1 MGKMN
6 MRNNNKMK
14 NIVFHIITLF
24 FILPLFVFAENDTP
38 EVNYYDSDNVTNQI
52 PYFDNRFRIDPNIEE
67 VKLIFY
73 RVQGSKPI
81 ILVRPDGSKL
91 KINTLP
97 EDNSVEWFD
106 DRTYDLI
113 QIKKPMPGPWQAIGQ
128 ILPGSQ
134 ILVLSDVI
142 IQAEPLPEIL
152 LAGETLKVTGRL
164 LNGDKG
170 LSDPLF
176 RAVINL
182 DVDLFSSNNKLYD
195 NFGAAPIK
203 LGSFLDDGYNYDE
216 KSGDGVYTGEFVL
229 DFAPGEWLPIYHV
242 KMPLMSRELQQQP
255 IVVQN
260 YPVKTSIQAS
270 DEEGKNHIVT
280 FTIDPTYVDAKSII
294 LQGTITY
301 PDKQEIEFSLLEEDN
316 EYRMKEFEYTEA
328 GVHHMT
334 IDAFGK
340 TITGREFV
348 LELPRFNFN
357 AENKN
362 GILVPSIDEEGN
374 ETFVSRKTAAEIL
387 AEKEALAVEALAI
400 EKARVKAEE
409 EEKQKQMYIII
420 GIVNAVIIILGICG
434 FVFLTL
440 RKKKASSKEL
450 SL

>member
-6 MRNNNKMK
+6 MRKNNK
-14 NIVFHIITLF
+14 IINSVLYISTLF
-24 FILPLFVFAENDTP
+24 YILPLFVFAESNIP

-52 PYFDNRFRIDPNIEE
+52 PYFDNRFRIDSNIDE

-73 RVQGSKPI
+73 RVRGSQPI
-81 ILVRPDGSKL
+81 ILVKPDGSKL
-91 KINTLP
+91 KINSLP

-113 QIKKPMPGPWQAIGQ
+113 HIKNPLAGPWQAIGQ

-134 ILVLSDVI
+134 ILVVTDVV
-142 IQAEPLPEIL
+142 IQVEPLPEIL

-164 LNGDKG
+164 FNGEKG

-176 RAVINL
+176 RAVVNL
-182 DVDLFSSNNKLYD
+182 DIDLFSSNNKLYD
-195 NFGAAPIK
+195 NFGAEPIK

-216 KSGDGVYTGEFVL
+216 KAGDGVYTGEFVL

-242 KMPLMSRELQQQP
+242 KMPMMDRELHQKP
-255 IVVQN
+255 IIVQKH
-260 YPVKTSIQAS
+260 PIKTSIKAS

-280 FTIDPTYVDAKSII
+280 FTIDPTYVDANSII
-294 LQGTITY
+294 LQGKIMY
-301 PDKQEIEFSLLEEDN
+301 PDKQEVEFSLLEEKS
-316 EYRMKEFEYTEA
+316 EVRIKEFEYTEA
-328 GVHHMT
+328 GVHHIT
-334 IDAFGK
+334 IDVFGK
-340 TITGREFV
+340 TIAGREFM

-362 GILVPSIDEEGN
+362 GMLIPFIDEEGN
-374 ETFVSRKTAAEIL
+374 ETFIPKKTAAEIL
-387 AEKEALAVEALAI
+387 AEKEALVREELAL
-400 EKARVKAEE
+400 EKARLKAEE

-420 GIVNAVIIILGICG
+420 AIVNGVIIIIGIG
-434 FVFLTL
+434 IFVFLTL
-440 RKKKASSKEL
+440 RKKKVLNEEL